1 MTVYGDILLAAFA
14 IAIMYY
20 MCRNRHHSM
29 LCVQQHLMCTGNTF
43 SSTAGM
49 LFDWNLLQDVET
61 MGDG

>member
-1 MTVYGDILLAAFA
+1 
-14 IAIMYY
+14 
-20 MCRNRHHSM
+20 M